1 MIMMIPSSTAR
12 DMDDPSTTTS
22 RTTSTSPLRTRRTRP
37 RTIPSSSSS
46 SHPSIIA
53 TTTTTS
59 AIVSQPQ
66 QQPPTHHRYRTT
78 ATTTT
83 SILPTIA
90 AAATTTT
97 TCWKRR
103 QNRLLVSSPWQR
115 RQRPLSLVASYAV
128 VVVVAVVVFTFLIV
142 ELAEP
147 VTAFH
152 LRING
157 GGPLII
163 DSTNNNTRWEADT
176 PYNFQNKGNRY
187 NICSQQ
193 PNVTFANVS
202 SSVPRTLYCTQR
214 FYKPT
219 VFPPPYQ
226 YNIPVPTNDSYYIV
240 KLHFM
245 EYVRCVYAYVSS
257 LDLVV
262 LAFRY
267 GSIVS
272 FSHTQISHGALF
284 FSLIDTQY
292 IQ

>member
-37 RTIPSSSSS
+37 RTISSSSS
-46 SHPSIIA
+46 S
-53 TTTTTS
+53 S

-78 ATTTT
+78 TTTT

-115 RQRPLSLVASYAV
+115 RQRPLSLLPSYVV

-142 ELAEP
+142 ELAIP

-193 PNVTFANVS
+193 PNVTFTNVS

-226 YNIPVPTNDSYYIV
+226 YHIPVPTNDSYYIV

-257 LDLVV
+257 LDWVV
-262 LAFRY
+262 LAFLY
-267 GSIVS
+267 VSICS
-272 FSHTQISHGALF
+272 FSHTQISHGALL
-284 FSLIDTQY
+284 FSLIDSQY

>member
-1 MIMMIPSSTAR
+1 MTMMIPSSTAR

-53 TTTTTS
+53 TTTS
-59 AIVSQPQ
+59 AIASQPQ
-66 QQPPTHHRYRTT
+66 QQPPTRHRYRTT
-78 ATTTT
+78 TTTTT

-97 TCWKRR
+97 NCWKRR

-115 RQRPLSLVASYAV
+115 RQRPLSLVPSYVA
-128 VVVVAVVVFTFLIV
+128 VVVAVVVFTFLIV
-142 ELAEP
+142 ELAVP

-202 SSVPRTLYCTQR
+202 STVPRTLYCTQR

-257 LDLVV
+257 LDWVV

-267 GSIVS
+267 GSICS

>member
-46 SHPSIIA
+46 S
-53 TTTTTS
+53 

-78 ATTTT
+78 TTT
-83 SILPTIA
+83 ILPTIA
-90 AAATTTT
+90 AATATT

-115 RQRPLSLVASYAV
+115 RQRPLSLVPSYVA
-128 VVVVAVVVFTFLIV
+128 VVVAVVVFTFLIV
-142 ELAEP
+142 ELAVP

-193 PNVTFANVS
+193 PNVTFTNVS

-214 FYKPT
+214 FYKPN

-226 YNIPVPTNDSYYIV
+226 YHIPVPANHSYYIV

-245 EYVRCVYAYVSS
+245 EYVRCVSS
-257 LDLVV
+257 LWRLMIH
-262 LAFRY
+262 
-267 GSIVS
+267 SIILLCTRVPLDVKRLTGWCWRS
-272 FSHTQISHGALF
+272 GMVQ
-284 FSLIDTQY
+284 
-292 IQ
+292 